1 MAVEKSHMVA
11 AIDVIGPESAVLQMH
26 VLKSHVRGIAD
37 VYESWTLC
45 ILVGAAAV
53 PLTSNPE
60 LFPIMFAISVDGSLS
75 GNGEAIA
82 VVGID
87 EGGEVFAGLAFDAG
101 FYHREVGDAIATFQF
116 SAF

>member
-1 MAVEKSHMVA
+1 MVA

-87 EGGEVFAGLAFDAG
+87 EGREVFAGLAFDAC
-101 FYHREVGDAIATFQF
+101 REYGEVDDAVACLQLASFG
-116 SAF
+116 